1 MSKSRNT
8 NATLS
13 HGGIVLESFVSIR
26 DGQENLKKS
35 IDILLRGR
43 LKDAS
48 SSASTGSTAC
58 ELNYG

>member
-8 NATLS
+8 SASLS

-35 IDILLRGR
+35 IDILLPVR
-43 LKDAS
+43 LKDAPS
-48 SSASTGSTAC
+48 PASTDSAAG